1 MSLAALTA
9 LGRRYARAWCGGDP
23 ERVAAFYADDG
34 SLAVNGA
41 APAVG
46 RQAIA
51 ELARSFMSG
60 LPDMHVSMKG
70 LLREPRG
77 TVFHWA
83 LMGTS
88 SGPGGKGHKV
98 QIEGYEVWRLD
109 DEGLIAESKGHFD
122 AAEFEFQLANGVDA
136 PRDEQDD
143 PPHPADARR
152 GRSSLAS
159 PRRGRRASPTG

>member
-1 MSLAALTA
+1 
-9 LGRRYARAWCGGDP
+9 
-23 ERVAAFYADDG
+23 
-34 SLAVNGA
+34 
-41 APAVG
+41 
-46 RQAIA
+46 
-51 ELARSFMSG
+51 
-60 LPDMHVSMKG
+60 
-70 LLREPRG
+70 
-77 TVFHWA
+77 VFHWA

-136 PRDEQDD
+136 PRDEHDD